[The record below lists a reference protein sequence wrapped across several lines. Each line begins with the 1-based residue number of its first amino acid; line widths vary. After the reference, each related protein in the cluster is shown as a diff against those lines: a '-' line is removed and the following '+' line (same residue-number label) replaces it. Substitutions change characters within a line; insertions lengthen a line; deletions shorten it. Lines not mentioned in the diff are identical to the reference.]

1 MKNRRRISLLVL
13 GLTGAA
19 SVVHG
24 QTITRE
30 EFLNELKQVHPL
42 FEKER
47 LTAQIETEEQAS
59 HLGAQDWNVRSS
71 AAYAHEEPA
80 IALLGPERTDAISV
94 TGGVEKVFWG
104 TGGRLSASLSAS
116 RADLK
121 IDPSF
126 GFPES
131 YYQNQL
137 AVSYAHPLLRNRNGF
152 LDRLAYDLRQFDID
166 FSEVQAAEN
175 QEEFLASAAAKF
187 MNWVFLTE
195 QRSIILER
203 LGLSEEELDRTK
215 RKRDANLVD
224 QADVIRAEDAVRI
237 WRQNQVLVESQWNA
251 LQAELAVLLQND
263 ELYARVPEFELY
275 EFEELV
281 PLEEA
286 VPQLEEHSRLL
297 RSLAIRLNQLELSRR
312 GYVETSKPD
321 LSLVAE
327 LNTKNA
333 DEGFGESLKMDKP
346 DAVVGVQ
353 LSFPLEN
360 RTATSKIAK
369 TDLQIAQL
377 KTQMDE
383 VAVAL
388 ASALTSLHIQVS
400 ELEEVLAL
408 NQEQIESAKER
419 TEEELKLYNQGRG
432 ELTFVIQ
439 SRDNE
444 QNAKLTLAQ
453 NALTYHK
460 LLIEYRALTDQLFE

>member
-1 MKNRRRISLLVL
+1 MRNRRRISLLVL

-30 EFLNELKQVHPL
+30 EFLNELRRVHPL

-47 LTAQIETEEQAS
+47 LAAQIQSEERNS
-59 HLGAQDWNVRSS
+59 YLGGQDWNVISS
-71 AAYAHEEPA
+71 ATYAHEEPA
-80 IALLGPERTDAISV
+80 IALLGPERTDAVSV
-94 TGGVEKVFWG
+94 TGGVERLFWA

-116 RADLK
+116 RADMK
-121 IDPSF
+121 IDPLY
-126 GFPES
+126 GYPDS

-137 AVSYAHPLLRNRNGF
+137 AVSYTHPLLRNRNGF
-152 LDRLAYDLRQFDID
+152 LDKLEYELKQFDID

-187 MNWVFLTE
+187 MDWVFLTE
-195 QRSIILER
+195 QWSIILER
-203 LGLSEEELDRTK
+203 LSLSEEELDRTK
-215 RKRDANLVD
+215 RKREANLVD

-237 WRQNQVLVESQWNA
+237 WRQKQVLVESQWNA
-251 LQAELAVLLQND
+251 LQAELAVLLQSE
-263 ELYARVPEFELY
+263 ELYNLVPEFDLY
-275 EFEELV
+275 EVEELA

-286 VPQLEEHSRLL
+286 APRLKEDSRLI

-312 GYVETSKPD
+312 GYAETSKPD
-321 LSLVAE
+321 LSLVAQ

-346 DAVVGVQ
+346 DAVIGVQ

-360 RTATSKIAK
+360 RTAASKMAK
-369 TDLQIAQL
+369 TDLEIAQL
-377 KTQMDE
+377 NKQMDE
-383 VAVAL
+383 VTVAL
-388 ASALTSLHIQVS
+388 ISALTGLHIQVS

-408 NQEQIESAKER
+408 NREQIESARER

-444 QNAKLTLAQ
+444 QNAKLTHAQ
-453 NALTYHK
+453 NALAYHK
-460 LLIEYRALTDQLFE
+460 LMIEYLALTDQLFE